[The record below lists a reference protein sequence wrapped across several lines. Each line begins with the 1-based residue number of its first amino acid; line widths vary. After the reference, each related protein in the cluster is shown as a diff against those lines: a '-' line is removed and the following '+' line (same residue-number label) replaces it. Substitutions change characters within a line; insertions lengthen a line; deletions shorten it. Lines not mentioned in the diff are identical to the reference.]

1 MSLPIP
7 LFPDRPTPGA
17 QDTTDSAMDART
29 ARLAELVREM
39 LPVLRRRA
47 PHLSETALRD
57 AVERIAAHRLAD
69 EELAHRSW

>member
-7 LFPDRPTPGA
+7 LFPDRASPGSGDA
-17 QDTTDSAMDART
+17 PNASADGRV

-39 LPVLRRRA
+39 LPAMRRRA
-47 PHLSETALRD
+47 PHLSEAALLD

>member
-7 LFPDRPTPGA
+7 LLPDRPLPGVR
-17 QDTTDSAMDART
+17 DSTDPVALART
-29 ARLAELVREM
+29 ARLAELIRELIPLM
-39 LPVLRRRA
+39 RQRA
-47 PHLSETALRD
+47 PHLAEDALLD